1 MEKDI
6 ERRFTKA
13 VKSVGGI
20 ALKFVSPGFNGMPDR
35 LVLMP
40 VGKIGF
46 VEVKDKG
53 KKPRALQQ
61 AMHRKL
67 TMLGF
72 KVFILDRPEQIEK
85 IIEKM
90 GGDDL

>member
-35 LVLMP
+35 
-40 VGKIGF
+40 
-46 VEVKDKG
+46 
-53 KKPRALQQ
+53 
-61 AMHRKL
+61 
-67 TMLGF
+67 
-72 KVFILDRPEQIEK
+72 
-85 IIEKM
+85 
-90 GGDDL
+90 